1 MSLKNRKILV
11 AVTGG
16 IAAYKIPML
25 IRQLIKKGAEVRVI
39 TTPAALGFVT
49 PLVLSTVSKN
59 PVYTNFEKQNG
70 EWANHV
76 ELALWADLMI
86 IAPLTANTLGAM
98 ANGICNNLVLA
109 TYFSAKCPVIVAP
122 TMDLD
127 MYLHPTT
134 KRNLETIKSFG
145 NKIIPAAKGELAS
158 GLSGEGRMEEPE
170 NIVKYIENQF
180 KQKEILSN
188 KNILITAG
196 PTYENIDPVRFIGNY
211 SSGKMGYNL
220 AQSALEMG
228 AKVTLISGPS
238 ALEIGHE
245 NLNLIRV
252 KSALDMKAEVDKYF
266 SDQDIIIMSAAVADY
281 RPKDIAENKIKKN
294 SDSMMIELIKNP
306 DILKSLGENK
316 KANQFLVGFALE
328 TQNAIENA
336 TQKLNKKNA
345 DMIILNT
352 LEDSGA
358 GFGTNTNKVTFITKN
373 KSPKEFNLKS
383 KKEVAED
390 ILNFIAQNI

>member
-1 MSLKNRKILV
+1 MSLKNKKILV

-16 IAAYKIPML
+16 IAAYKIPIL
-25 IRQLIKKGAEVRVI
+25 IRQLKKKGAEVRVI
-39 TTPAALGFVT
+39 TTPAALSFVT

-59 PVYTNFEKQNG
+59 PVYTDFEKQNG

-109 TYFSAKCPVIVAP
+109 TYFSAKCPVVVAP
-122 TMDLD
+122 AMDLD

-134 KRNLETIKSFG
+134 KRNLEIIKSFG
-145 NKIIPAAKGELAS
+145 NKIIPATKGELAS

-180 KQKEILSN
+180 KQKEIFAD

-211 SSGKMGYNL
+211 SSGKMGFNL

-238 ALEIGHE
+238 ALDISHE
-245 NLNLIRV
+245 KLNLIKV
-252 KSALDMKAEVDKYF
+252 KSALEMKAEVDKYF

-281 RPKDIAENKIKKN
+281 RPKNIAENKIKKD
-294 SDSMMIELIKNP
+294 SDSMSIELVKNP
-306 DILKSLGENK
+306 DILKSLGEK
-316 KANQFLVGFALE
+316 KKDNQFLVGFALE

-336 TQKLNKKNA
+336 TLKLNKKKA
-345 DMIILNT
+345 DMIVLNT

>member
-1 MSLKNRKILV
+1 MSLKNKKILV

-16 IAAYKIPML
+16 IAAYKIPIL

-39 TTPAALGFVT
+39 TTPAALSFVT

-59 PVYTNFEKQNG
+59 PVYTDFEKQNG

-109 TYFSAKCPVIVAP
+109 TYFSAKCPVVVAP
-122 TMDLD
+122 AMDLD

-134 KRNLETIKSFG
+134 KRNLEIIKSFG
-145 NKIIPAAKGELAS
+145 NKIIPATKGELAS

-180 KQKEILSN
+180 KQKEILAN

-238 ALEIGHE
+238 ALEISHE

-252 KSALDMKAEVDKYF
+252 KSALEMKAEVDKYF
-266 SDQDIIIMSAAVADY
+266 SEQDIIIMSAAVADY
-281 RPKDIAENKIKKN
+281 RPKDIAKNKIKKD
-294 SDSMMIELIKNP
+294 SDSMSIELVKNP
-306 DILKSLGENK
+306 DILKSLGEK
-316 KANQFLVGFALE
+316 KKDNQFLVGFALE

-336 TQKLNKKNA
+336 TLKLNKKKA
-345 DMIILNT
+345 DMIVLNT

-373 KSPKEFNLKS
+373 KLPKEFNLKS